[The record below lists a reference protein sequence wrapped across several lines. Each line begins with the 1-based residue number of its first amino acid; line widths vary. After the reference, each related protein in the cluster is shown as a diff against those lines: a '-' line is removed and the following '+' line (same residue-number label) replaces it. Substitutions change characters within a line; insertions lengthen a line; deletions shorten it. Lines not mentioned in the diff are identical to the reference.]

1 MSRAPIRGKS
11 IEIVSHQIE
20 EKIPINYYVVGYKE
34 WLEDGFETEAVPRSQ
49 WIIID
54 EGRECKQLS
63 WIVDT
68 LIEMGTI
75 GLDTETTGE
84 DKKSGLDPWRE
95 GSKLLLLQLG
105 NESKVFLIQPGL
117 VPYLAD
123 VLENKTLLHLG
134 QNLVYDF
141 KYLFVKYKIHINN
154 MYDTMLA
161 EQLLTSGLNGIK
173 VGLADLAR
181 RYKPYRMIS
190 KEVRAD
196 FIHFKERG
204 EKISKDMAYYA
215 ARDIILLFP
224 VMNEQKEQLKH
235 WKLEVVAQDE
245 FNVLPVTASM
255 ELNGVNLD
263 RDTLKLAL
271 SYWESRQKELEIE
284 ILNSYDKELKSKGK
298 VELSLIPEVKNVF
311 DLNSPA
317 QKLAALRNLD
327 FDIENVQRETLE
339 SIDHPIAKALAEYS
353 NVMKVTSTYGENLL
367 KRVNTKTGR
376 LHPEFNQLGSGDGS
390 LSKKGTIAT
399 GRYSSD
405 FQQMPRPTER
415 FCEVKGEELS
425 EIQQLFSEKIKQ
437 FTS

>member
-161 EQLLTSGLNGIK
+161 EQLDRKS
-173 VGLADLAR
+173 
-181 RYKPYRMIS
+181 
-190 KEVRAD
+190 
-196 FIHFKERG
+196 
-204 EKISKDMAYYA
+204 
-215 ARDIILLFP
+215 
-224 VMNEQKEQLKH
+224 
-235 WKLEVVAQDE
+235 VV
-245 FNVLPVTASM
+245 
-255 ELNGVNLD
+255 
-263 RDTLKLAL
+263 
-271 SYWESRQKELEIE
+271 
-284 ILNSYDKELKSKGK
+284 
-298 VELSLIPEVKNVF
+298 
-311 DLNSPA
+311 
-317 QKLAALRNLD
+317 
-327 FDIENVQRETLE
+327 
-339 SIDHPIAKALAEYS
+339 
-353 NVMKVTSTYGENLL
+353 
-367 KRVNTKTGR
+367 
-376 LHPEFNQLGSGDGS
+376 
-390 LSKKGTIAT
+390 
-399 GRYSSD
+399 
-405 FQQMPRPTER
+405 
-415 FCEVKGEELS
+415 
-425 EIQQLFSEKIKQ
+425 
-437 FTS
+437 

>member
-1 MSRAPIRGKS
+1 
-11 IEIVSHQIE
+11 
-20 EKIPINYYVVGYKE
+20 
-34 WLEDGFETEAVPRSQ
+34 
-49 WIIID
+49 
-54 EGRECKQLS
+54 
-63 WIVDT
+63 
-68 LIEMGTI
+68 
-75 GLDTETTGE
+75 
-84 DKKSGLDPWRE
+84 
-95 GSKLLLLQLG
+95 LG
-105 NESKVFLIQPGL
+105 
-117 VPYLAD
+117 
-123 VLENKTLLHLG
+123 
-134 QNLVYDF
+134 
-141 KYLFVKYKIHINN
+141 
-154 MYDTMLA
+154 
-161 EQLLTSGLNGIK
+161 
-173 VGLADLAR
+173 
-181 RYKPYRMIS
+181 
-190 KEVRAD
+190 
-196 FIHFKERG
+196 
-204 EKISKDMAYYA
+204 
-215 ARDIILLFP
+215 
-224 VMNEQKEQLKH
+224 
-235 WKLEVVAQDE
+235 
-245 FNVLPVTASM
+245 
-255 ELNGVNLD
+255 
-263 RDTLKLAL
+263 
-271 SYWESRQKELEIE
+271 ELEIE